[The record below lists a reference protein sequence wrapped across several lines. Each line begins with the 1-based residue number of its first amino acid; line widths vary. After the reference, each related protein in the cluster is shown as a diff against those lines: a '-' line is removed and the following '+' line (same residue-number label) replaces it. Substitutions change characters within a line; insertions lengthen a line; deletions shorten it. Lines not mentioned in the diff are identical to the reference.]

1 MTSASTTIL
10 LVGSDAAL
18 LEGLS
23 QSLAALGYTPKVAVG
38 MHEARENAAID
49 PPLVVVVSSAL
60 AAEAGADVLRVP
72 LAAGGA
78 LVLFHDAGRQ
88 PVMLSPTLQRAVLAN
103 LALPLERHR
112 LVALVQHVLQRSRT
126 TGRRR
131 LADTPPEQFAP

>member
-23 QSLAALGYTPKVAVG
+23 QSLAALGYIPKVAVG
-38 MHEARENAAID
+38 MHEARETAAGD
-49 PPLVVVVSSAL
+49 PPLVIVISSEL
-60 AAEAGADVLRVP
+60 AAEVGAEVLRIP

-78 LVLFHDAGRQ
+78 LVLFHVAGRE
-88 PVMLSPTLQRAVLAN
+88 PTILSPTLQRAVLAD

-112 LVALVQHVLQRSRT
+112 LVALVQHVLQRSRS

-131 LADTPPEQFAP
+131 RADTPPEQMAP